1 LNFDFIR
8 QTRSKFF
15 VWLRWCIQNLNSSLT
30 FREIQVTILESCMH
44 CMQTFFYFFCFVYI
58 SNVIIFMVL
67 RAAFFILATSIWVE
81 RRLKIIFSFSN
92 QLYCFFCKFQWLL
105 CQYFLSLIWNVCCK
119 KKFNKTG
126 WKFRQFLY
134 NILKKP
140 ILDEIFVCCLD
151 HGVFNSK

>member
-92 QLYCFFCKFQWLL
+92 QLYCFFVNFNGCFVNISWVLFEM
-105 CQYFLSLIWNVCCK
+105 CVVK
-119 KKFNKTG
+119 KISTK
-126 WKFRQFLY
+126 R
-134 NILKKP
+134 
-140 ILDEIFVCCLD
+140 DENFGSSYTIY
-151 HGVFNSK
+151 